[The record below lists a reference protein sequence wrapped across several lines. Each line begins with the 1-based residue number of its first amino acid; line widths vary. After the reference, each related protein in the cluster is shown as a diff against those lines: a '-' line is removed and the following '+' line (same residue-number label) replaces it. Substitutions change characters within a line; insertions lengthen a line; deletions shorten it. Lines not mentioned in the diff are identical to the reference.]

1 MAITSAKKWLSKTSV
16 NNICHINNKK
26 FGTNQQLKTNMSK
39 FGTKQTSKI
48 IYHNIPHTPSKLGV
62 VARKTFSH
70 TPDEAMSDGLAKAC
84 GLENMYSVAENISY
98 FIENQTE

>member
-1 MAITSAKKWLSKTSV
+1 MFFAIVVDVFTTVVLADVFANLT
-16 NNICHINNKK
+16 N
-26 FGTNQQLKTNMSK
+26 GTT
-39 FGTKQTSKI
+39 I
-48 IYHNIPHTPSKLGV
+48 IYHNIPHTPSKVGV

-84 GLENMYSVAENISY
+84 GLGKMYSVKENISH

>member
-1 MAITSAKKWLSKTSV
+1 MVIYGGGGFEV
-16 NNICHINNKK
+16 
-26 FGTNQQLKTNMSK
+26 FLKPL
-39 FGTKQTSKI
+39 I
-48 IYHNIPHTPSKLGV
+48 HTPSKVGV

-84 GLENMYSVAENISY
+84 GLGKMYSVKENISH

>member
-1 MAITSAKKWLSKTSV
+1 M
-16 NNICHINNKK
+16 
-26 FGTNQQLKTNMSK
+26 TNMSK
-39 FGTKQTSKI
+39 FGNINIQI
-48 IYHNIPHTPSKLGV
+48 IYHNILHTPSKVGV

-84 GLENMYSVAENISY
+84 GLGKMYSVKENISH

>member
-1 MAITSAKKWLSKTSV
+1 MKASLQQQPMYCSRDHNYTSR
-16 NNICHINNKK
+16 
-26 FGTNQQLKTNMSK
+26 
-39 FGTKQTSKI
+39 SKI
-48 IYHNIPHTPSKLGV
+48 IYHNIPHTPSKVGV

-84 GLENMYSVAENISY
+84 GLGKMYSVEENISH